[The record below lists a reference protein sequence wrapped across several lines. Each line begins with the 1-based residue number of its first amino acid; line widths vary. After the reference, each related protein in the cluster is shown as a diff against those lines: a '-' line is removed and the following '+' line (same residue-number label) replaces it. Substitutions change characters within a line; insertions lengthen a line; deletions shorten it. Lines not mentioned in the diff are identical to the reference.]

1 MDLTDIFKKSLK
13 FPFENHSVWIMAAVI
28 ALVSSIS
35 SLISLK
41 FDNGIVVIVFSLLM
55 MLASIIS
62 SGYYLKV
69 LINF

>member
-62 SGYYLKV
+62 SRLLFESY
-69 LINF
+69 